1 MFCLRRPVP
10 EGFPP
15 RRMRAGSLGGI
26 EEERGWVVP
35 HHEGCPVG
43 VLPVDLHCILLT
55 HRFLVVVDMLKP
67 ENLESSS
74 VLQGLE
80 YIDVPGSAK
89 KDYKLTFLSYKE
101 AVFNAMVSVDMGLWG
116 LPRSC

>member
-1 MFCLRRPVP
+1 MTFTAS
-10 EGFPP
+10 F
-15 RRMRAGSLGGI
+15 S
-26 EEERGWVVP
+26 
-35 HHEGCPVG
+35 
-43 VLPVDLHCILLT
+43 T
-55 HRFLVVVDMLKP
+55 HRFLVVVDILKP

-101 AVFNAMVSVDMGLWG
+101 GVFNTMVSGDTRLRG
-116 LPRSC
+116 PSRSCFLTEKLHACIHASTCLLVGL